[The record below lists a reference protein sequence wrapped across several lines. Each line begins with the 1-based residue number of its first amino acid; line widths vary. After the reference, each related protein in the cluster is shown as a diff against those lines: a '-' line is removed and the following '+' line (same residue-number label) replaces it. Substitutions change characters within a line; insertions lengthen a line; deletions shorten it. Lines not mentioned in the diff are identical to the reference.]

1 MNIFQRLLF
10 RRLCNEVPVDGG
22 EGGGGAPAQEPAPAK
37 QDAPANSDNPAPAG
51 TEPSKA
57 DDKANAEPKGDD
69 KKPVSAAPEKYE
81 FTAGEGQELDKEAIA
96 AFEPIAREIGLSNE
110 QAQKIVDVY
119 GSTIMPQLVK
129 QQADEWQKQITG
141 WAETVKADKD
151 GLGSD
156 ESIGHAQKAL
166 DQFGSPELK
175 SYLVETGLG
184 NHPELVRVFSKIGK
198 AMSEDGFVSGSSE
211 NARSAA
217 DVLFG
222 DSK

>member
-1 MNIFQRLLF
+1 MNLFQRLLF

-37 QDAPANSDNPAPAG
+37 QDAPANGDNPAPAG
-51 TEPSKA
+51 TEPSKT
-57 DDKANAEPKGDD
+57 DDKTNPEPKGDD

-81 FTAGEGQELDKEAIA
+81 FTAGEGQELDKEAVA
-96 AFEPIAREIGLSNE
+96 AFEPIARELGLSNE

-119 GSTIMPQLVK
+119 GSTIMPQIAK
-129 QQADEWQKQITG
+129 QQEAAWQKQVTE
-141 WAETVKADKD
+141 WAETVKADKE
-151 GLGSD
+151 LGSV
-156 ESIGHAQKAL
+156 ESIGNAQKAM
-166 DQFGSPELK
+166 DQFGTPELK
-175 SYLVETGLG
+175 QYLNDSGLG
-184 NHPELVRVFSKIGK
+184 NHPELFRIFSRIGK

-211 NARSAA
+211 NALSTA

>member
-1 MNIFQRLLF
+1 MNLFQRLLF
-10 RRLCNEVPVDGG
+10 RRLCNEVSVDGG
-22 EGGGGAPAQEPAPAK
+22 EGGGGASAQEPAPAK
-37 QDAPANSDNPAPAG
+37 QDTPANGDTPTPAG

-57 DDKANAEPKGDD
+57 NDTSSTKQEGDD
-69 KKPVSAAPEKYE
+69 NKPVSAAPEKYE
-81 FTAGEGQELDKEAIA
+81 FTAGKDQELDKEAVA
-96 AFEPIAREIGLSNE
+96 AFEPIARELGLSNE

-129 QQADEWQKQITG
+129 QQADEWQKQVTG
-141 WAETVKADKD
+141 WAETVNADKE
-151 GLGSD
+151 GLGST
-156 ESIGHAQKAL
+156 ESIGNAQKAL

-211 NARSAA
+211 NARSTA

>member
-1 MNIFQRLLF
+1 MNLFQRLVF
-10 RRLCNEVPVDGG
+10 RRLCNEVSVDGG

-37 QDAPANSDNPAPAG
+37 QDAPANGDNPAPAG
-51 TEPSKA
+51 TEPSKT
-57 DDKANAEPKGDD
+57 DDKANPEPKGDD
-69 KKPVSAAPEKYE
+69 KRPVSAAPEKYE
-81 FTAGEGQELDKEAIA
+81 FTAGEGQELDKEAVA
-96 AFEPIAREIGLSNE
+96 AFEPIARELGLSNE

-129 QQADEWQKQITG
+129 QQADEWQKQVTG
-141 WAETVKADKD
+141 WAETVNADKE
-151 GLGSD
+151 GLGST
-156 ESIGHAQKAL
+156 ESIGNAQKAL

>member
-1 MNIFQRLLF
+1 MNLFQRLLF
-10 RRLCNEVPVDGG
+10 RRLCNEVSEHGG

-37 QDAPANSDNPAPAG
+37 QDAPASSDNPAPAG
-51 TEPSKA
+51 AEPSKT
-57 DDKANAEPKGDD
+57 DDKANPEPKGDD

-81 FTAGEGQELDKEAIA
+81 FTAGEGQELDKEAVA

-119 GSTIMPQLVK
+119 GSTIMPQIMK
-129 QQADEWQKQITG
+129 QQNEAWQQQTAE
-141 WAETVKADKD
+141 WAETIKADKE
-151 GLGSD
+151 LGSV
-156 ESIGHAQKAL
+156 ESIGNAQKAM
-166 DQFGSPELK
+166 DQFGTPELK
-175 SYLVETGLG
+175 QYLNDSGLG
-184 NHPELVRVFSKIGK
+184 NHPELFRIFSKIGK

-211 NARSAA
+211 NTRSTA

>member
-1 MNIFQRLLF
+1 MNLFQRLVF
-10 RRLCNEVPVDGG
+10 RRLCNEVSVDGS

-37 QDAPANSDNPAPAG
+37 QDAPANGDNPATAG
-51 TEPSKA
+51 TEPSKT
-57 DDKANAEPKGDD
+57 DDKTNPEPKGDD

-81 FTAGEGQELDKEAIA
+81 FTAGEGQELDKEAVA
-96 AFEPIAREIGLSNE
+96 AFEPIARELGLSNE

-119 GSTIMPQLVK
+119 GSTIIPQIAK
-129 QQADEWQKQITG
+129 QQEAAWQKQVTE
-141 WAETVKADKD
+141 WAETVKADKE
-151 GLGSD
+151 LGSV
-156 ESIGHAQKAL
+156 ESIGNAQKAM
-166 DQFGSPELK
+166 DQFGTPELK
-175 SYLVETGLG
+175 QYLNDSGLG
-184 NHPELVRVFSKIGK
+184 NHPELFRIFSRIGK

>member
-1 MNIFQRLLF
+1 MNLFQRLVF
-10 RRLCNEVPVDGG
+10 RRLCNEVSVDGG

-37 QDAPANSDNPAPAG
+37 QDAPANGDNPAPAG
-51 TEPSKA
+51 TEPSKT
-57 DDKANAEPKGDD
+57 DDKANPEPKGDD

-81 FTAGEGQELDKEAIA
+81 FTAGEGQELDKEAVA
-96 AFEPIAREIGLSNE
+96 AFEPIARELGLSNE

-119 GSTIMPQLVK
+119 GSTIMPQIAK
-129 QQADEWQKQITG
+129 QQEAAWQKQVTE
-141 WAETVKADKD
+141 WAETVKADKE
-151 GLGSD
+151 LGSV
-156 ESIGHAQKAL
+156 ESIGNAQKAM
-166 DQFGSPELK
+166 DQFGTPELK
-175 SYLVETGLG
+175 QYLNDSGLG
-184 NHPELVRVFSKIGK
+184 NHPELFRIFSRIGK

>member
-1 MNIFQRLLF
+1 MNLFQRLVF
-10 RRLCNEVPVDGG
+10 RRLCNEVSVDGG
-22 EGGGGAPAQEPAPAK
+22 ESAAATTTETTAVKTETSTTGDQTTTT
-37 QDAPANSDNPAPAG
+37 G
-51 TEPSKA
+51 TET
-57 DDKANAEPKGDD
+57 DKANDTSSTKQEGDD
-69 KKPVSAAPEKYE
+69 NKPVSAAPEKYE
-81 FTAGEGQELDKEAIA
+81 FTAGKDQELDTAAVA
-96 AFEPIAREIGLSNE
+96 AFEPIARELGLSNE

-129 QQADEWQKQITG
+129 QQADEWQKQVTG
-141 WAETVKADKD
+141 WAETVNADKE
-151 GLGSD
+151 GLGST
-156 ESIGHAQKAL
+156 ESIGNAQKAL

>member
-1 MNIFQRLLF
+1 MNLFQRLLF

-37 QDAPANSDNPAPAG
+37 QNAPASGDNPASAG
-51 TEPSKA
+51 TEPSKT
-57 DDKANAEPKGDD
+57 DDKANPEPKGDD

-81 FTAGEGQELDKEAIA
+81 FTAGKDQELDKEAVA

-119 GSTIMPQLVK
+119 GSTIIPQIAK
-129 QQADEWQKQITG
+129 QQESAWQKQVTE
-141 WAETVKADKD
+141 WAETVKADKE
-151 GLGSD
+151 LGSV
-156 ESIGHAQKAL
+156 ESIGNAQKAM
-166 DQFGSPELK
+166 DQFGTPELK
-175 SYLVETGLG
+175 QYLNDSGLG
-184 NHPELVRVFSKIGK
+184 NHPELFRIFSRIGK

-211 NARSAA
+211 NALSTA

>member
-1 MNIFQRLLF
+1 MNLFQRLLF

-37 QDAPANSDNPAPAG
+37 QEVPANGDNPASEG
-51 TEPSKA
+51 TDPSKA
-57 DDKANAEPKGDD
+57 NDTSSTKQEDTD

-81 FTAGEGQELDKEAIA
+81 FTAGEGQELDKEAVA
-96 AFEPIAREIGLSNE
+96 AFEPIARELGLSNE

-119 GSTIMPQLVK
+119 GSTIMPQILK
-129 QQADEWQKQITG
+129 QQNEAWQQQAIE
-141 WAETVKADKD
+141 WAETIKADKE
-151 GLGSD
+151 LGSV
-156 ESIGHAQKAL
+156 ESIGNAQKAV
-166 DQFGSPELK
+166 DQFGTPELK
-175 SYLVETGLG
+175 QYLNDSGLG
-184 NHPELVRVFSKIGK
+184 NHPELFRIFSRIGR

>member
-1 MNIFQRLLF
+1 MNLFQRLLF
-10 RRLCNEVPVDGG
+10 RRLCNEVSVDGG

-37 QDAPANSDNPAPAG
+37 QDAPASGDNSAPAG
-51 TEPSKA
+51 TEPSKT

-81 FTAGEGQELDKEAIA
+81 FTAGEGQELDKEAVA
-96 AFEPIAREIGLSNE
+96 AFEPIARELGLSNE

-119 GSTIMPQLVK
+119 GSTIMPQIAK
-129 QQADEWQKQITG
+129 QQEAAWQKQVTE
-141 WAETVKADKD
+141 WAETVKADKE
-151 GLGSD
+151 LGSV
-156 ESIGHAQKAL
+156 ESIGNAQKAM
-166 DQFGSPELK
+166 DQFGTPELK
-175 SYLVETGLG
+175 QYLNDSGLG
-184 NHPELVRVFSKIGK
+184 NHPELFRIFSRIGK

>member
-1 MNIFQRLLF
+1 MNLFQRLVF
-10 RRLCNEVPVDGG
+10 RRLCNEVSEHGG
-22 EGGGGAPAQEPAPAK
+22 EGAAATTTETTAVKTETSTTGDQTTTT
-37 QDAPANSDNPAPAG
+37 G
-51 TEPSKA
+51 TET
-57 DDKANAEPKGDD
+57 DKANDTSSTKQEGTD

-81 FTAGEGQELDKEAIA
+81 FTVGEGQELDKEAVA
-96 AFEPIAREIGLSNE
+96 AFEPIARELGLSNE

-129 QQADEWQKQITG
+129 QQADEWQKQVTG
-141 WAETVKADKD
+141 WAETVNADKE
-151 GLGSD
+151 GLGST
-156 ESIGHAQKAL
+156 ESIGNAQKAL

>member
-1 MNIFQRLLF
+1 MNLFQRLVF
-10 RRLCNEVPVDGG
+10 RRLCNEVSVDGG
-22 EGGGGAPAQEPAPAK
+22 EGGGGAPA
-37 QDAPANSDNPAPAG
+37 NGDNPAPAG
-51 TEPSKA
+51 TEPSKT
-57 DDKANAEPKGDD
+57 DDKANPEPKGDD

-81 FTAGEGQELDKEAIA
+81 FTAGEGQELDKEAVA

-119 GSTIMPQLVK
+119 GSTIMPQIAK
-129 QQADEWQKQITG
+129 QQEAAWQKQVTE
-141 WAETVKADKD
+141 WAETVKADKE
-151 GLGSD
+151 LGSV
-156 ESIGHAQKAL
+156 ESIGNAQKAM
-166 DQFGSPELK
+166 DQFGTPELK
-175 SYLVETGLG
+175 QYLNDSGLG
-184 NHPELVRVFSKIGK
+184 NHPELFRIFSRIGK

>member
-1 MNIFQRLLF
+1 MNLFQRLLF
-10 RRLCNEVPVDGG
+10 RRLCNEVSVDGG

-37 QDAPANSDNPAPAG
+37 QDAPASSDNPAPAG
-51 TEPSKA
+51 AEPSKT
-57 DDKANAEPKGDD
+57 DDKANPEPKGDD

-81 FTAGEGQELDKEAIA
+81 FTAGKDQELDKEAVA
-96 AFEPIAREIGLSNE
+96 AFEPIARELGLSNE

-129 QQADEWQKQITG
+129 QQADEWQKQVTD
-141 WAETVKADKD
+141 WAETVNADKE
-151 GLGSD
+151 GLGST
-156 ESIGHAQKAL
+156 ESIGNAQKAL

>member
-1 MNIFQRLLF
+1 MNLFQRLLF
-10 RRLCNEVPVDGG
+10 RRLCNEVSVDGG
-22 EGGGGAPAQEPAPAK
+22 EGGGGAPAQETAPAK
-37 QDAPANSDNPAPAG
+37 QEAPASSDNPAPAG
-51 TEPSKA
+51 AEPSKT
-57 DDKANAEPKGDD
+57 DDKANPEPKGDD

-81 FTAGEGQELDKEAIA
+81 FTAGEGQELDKEAVA

-119 GSTIMPQLVK
+119 GSTIIPQIAK
-129 QQADEWQKQITG
+129 QQEAAWQKQVTE
-141 WAETVKADKD
+141 WAETVKADKE
-151 GLGSD
+151 LGSV
-156 ESIGHAQKAL
+156 ESIGNAQKTM
-166 DQFGSPELK
+166 DQFGTPELK
-175 SYLVETGLG
+175 QYLNDSGLG
-184 NHPELVRVFSKIGK
+184 NHPELFRIFSRIGK

>member
-1 MNIFQRLLF
+1 MNLFQRLVF
-10 RRLCNEVPVDGG
+10 RRLCNEVSVDGG
-22 EGGGGAPAQEPAPAK
+22 EGGGGAPAQDPAPAK
-37 QDAPANSDNPAPAG
+37 QDAPASSDNPASAG
-51 TEPSKA
+51 TEPSKT
-57 DDKANAEPKGDD
+57 DDKANTEPKGDD
-69 KKPVSAAPEKYE
+69 KKPVSTAPEKYE
-81 FTAGEGQELDKEAIA
+81 FTAGEGQELDKEAVA
-96 AFEPIAREIGLSNE
+96 AFEPIARELGLSNE

-119 GSTIMPQLVK
+119 GSTIIPQLVK
-129 QQADEWQKQITG
+129 QQANEWQKQITG

-156 ESIGHAQKAL
+156 ESIGNAQKAL

>member
-1 MNIFQRLLF
+1 MNLFQRLVF
-10 RRLCNEVPVDGG
+10 RRLCNEVSVDGG
-22 EGGGGAPAQEPAPAK
+22 EGAAATTTETTAVKTETSTTGDQTTTT
-37 QDAPANSDNPAPAG
+37 G
-51 TEPSKA
+51 TET
-57 DDKANAEPKGDD
+57 DKANDTSSTKQEGTD

-81 FTAGEGQELDKEAIA
+81 FTAGKDQELDKEAVA
-96 AFEPIAREIGLSNE
+96 AFEPVAREIGLSNE

-129 QQADEWQKQITG
+129 QQADAWQKQVTD
-141 WAETVKADKD
+141 WAESVQADKD
-151 GLGSD
+151 LSSV
-156 ESIGHAQKAL
+156 ESIGNAQKAME
-166 DQFGSPELK
+166 QFGTPELK
-175 SYLVETGLG
+175 EYLNETGLG
-184 NHPELVRVFSKIGK
+184 NHPELIRIFSRIGK

>member
-1 MNIFQRLLF
+1 MNLFQRLLF

-37 QDAPANSDNPAPAG
+37 QDAPANGDTPSPAG
-51 TEPSKA
+51 TEPSKT
-57 DDKANAEPKGDD
+57 DDKANIEPKGDD
-69 KKPVSAAPEKYE
+69 KKPVSVAPEKYE
-81 FTAGEGQELDKEAIA
+81 FTASEGQELDKEAIA
-96 AFEPIAREIGLSNE
+96 AFEPVARELGLSNE

-119 GSTIMPQLVK
+119 GSTIMPQIMK
-129 QQADEWQKQITG
+129 QQNEAWQQQTIE
-141 WAETVKADKD
+141 WAETIKADKE
-151 GLGSD
+151 LGSV
-156 ESIGHAQKAL
+156 ESIGNAQKAM
-166 DQFGSPELK
+166 DQFGTPELK
-175 SYLVETGLG
+175 QYLNDSGLG
-184 NHPELVRVFSKIGK
+184 NHPELFRIFSRIGK